1 MERLITLIAVII
13 SQYLHISKHQ
23 VIHLEYI
30 KILFVNYT
38 STKLGEKLKCS
49 QNMML

>member
-1 MERLITLIAVII
+1 MDRLISLTAVII

-23 VIHLEYI
+23 VIYLEYI
-30 KILFVNYT
+30 QILYVNYT
-38 STKLGEKLKCS
+38 STKLGEKHKCS